1 MEMRHIDC
9 KKWERICKEVRMS
22 RSRVNDYYNA
32 GLEIIMA
39 NKRARKLVGKYMRDN
54 PARE

>member
-1 MEMRHIDC
+1 
-9 KKWERICKEVRMS
+9 MS

-54 PARE
+54 PAHE